1 METPKNN
8 SGNPGWNDI
17 IFEGRNKSYGAY
29 ALRRDYDKRA
39 ILGFMFSAGLLVL
52 ITGAGTIRGWL
63 GLQDLS
69 EVITDTWKEPRVLT
83 DVVLEIEK
91 PELPGSKEKSETP
104 PAGDDKPRTDETP
117 LFVTTDSI
125 ETIQDIEE
133 DTAGFSSPGTT
144 GGKGPEGPG
153 TPGTPAGGEGGAGTG
168 DGSGSGLVIHDIPE
182 EMPTF
187 PGGEEALFKYLKR
200 NLKYPKGALSEGRE
214 AIVYVAFVVLPDG
227 SIGDIAMK
235 NHNGFGFEEEVIRV
249 VKNMPDWNAGKVDS
263 KPVAVRFNM
272 PVRFTLG
279 R

>member
-39 ILGFMFSAGLLVL
+39 ILGFMFSAGLLIL

-63 GLQDLS
+63 GLQDLVNVNS
-69 EVITDTWKEPRVLT
+69 SDWSNERVVTDYVF
-83 DVVLEIEK
+83 EIEK

-125 ETIQDIEE
+125 ETIQDIVE
-133 DTAGFSSPGTT
+133 DTAGFSSPGTS

-153 TPGTPAGGEGGAGTG
+153 TPGNSGGEGGGE
-168 DGSGSGLVIHDIPE
+168 GSGEGAGSGFVIHDIPE
-182 EMPTF
+182 VMPTF

-200 NLKYPKGALSEGRE
+200 NLRYPKGALNEGRE
-214 AIVYVAFVVLPDG
+214 ATVYVAFVVMPDG
-227 SIGDIAMK
+227 SIGDISMK
-235 NHNGFGFEEEVIRV
+235 NHNGFGFEEEVTRV
-249 VKNMPDWNAGKVDS
+249 VKNMPEWNAGKVDS

-272 PVRFTLG
+272 PVKFTLG